1 MRLMKYGEG
10 WTRRHFIKQLAKCV
24 VGAGLL
30 APLIDT
36 IGRNG
41 DCAAAYP
48 PELLSIEAYTKGKL
62 KAGDVL
68 NADNVDLV
76 KDILDEVA
84 YWQVKYD
91 KRTIDLIATETD
103 VTKLCARPYMEAT
116 MRNRGVHRL
125 GPDGNVWAKDGKP
138 WIGGNPF
145 PDAKTAQELP
155 DLIAKHQRIYDAK
168 QEPTMSGAL
177 RRAIPYTGR

>member
-1 MRLMKYGEG
+1 MRAIKYGEG
-10 WTRRHFIKQLAKCV
+10 WTRRHFMGQLAKGIV
-24 VGAGLL
+24 AAGLL
-30 APLIDT
+30 APLFDV

-68 NADNVDLV
+68 NANNVDLV
-76 KDILDEVA
+76 KDLLDEVA

-103 VTKLCARPYMEAT
+103 VTKLCAPSYVEAT
-116 MRNRGVHRL
+116 MRNKGVHQIGPRRQRL
-125 GPDGNVWAKDGKP
+125 DQGRQTVDRRQSLSGSKDGAR
-138 WIGGNPF
+138 I
-145 PDAKTAQELP
+145 AASERAH
-155 DLIAKHQRIYDAK
+155 LIHIV
-168 QEPTMSGAL
+168 L
-177 RRAIPYTGR
+177 